1 MSGLIILIVFGIGIG
16 LFSTQNT
23 QSASITFANYT
34 FRNIPMYLIILG
46 AILSG
51 IFVSWIISLFG
62 FVSSFFTLHGKES
75 KIKESKKEIANL
87 TKRLHELELENERLK
102 AENNQGNKDNKSL

>member
-1 MSGLIILIVFGIGIG
+1 MIGLIILIVFGTGVG

-23 QSASITFANYT
+23 QPASITFAQYT
-34 FRNIPMYLIILG
+34 FSNIPMYLIILG

-51 IFVSWIISLFG
+51 IFVSWVISLVG

-75 KIKESKKEIANL
+75 KIKEAKKEIADL
-87 TKRLHELELENERLK
+87 TKRVHELELENERLK
-102 AENNQGNKDNKSL
+102 AESNSGNKDDKSL

>member
-1 MSGLIILIVFGIGIG
+1 MIGLIVLIVFGIGIG

-23 QSASITFANYT
+23 QAASVTFAQYT
-34 FRNIPMYLIILG
+34 FSNIPMYLIILG

-51 IFVSWIISLFG
+51 IFVSWIISLVG

-75 KIKESKKEIANL
+75 KIKEAKREITDL
-87 TKRLHELELENERLK
+87 TKRVHELELENERLK
-102 AENNQGNKDNKSL
+102 AENNQGNKDDKSL

>member
-1 MSGLIILIVFGIGIG
+1 MIGLIILIVFGIGVG

-23 QSASITFANYT
+23 QFASITFAQHT
-34 FRNIPMYLIILG
+34 FSNIPMYLIILG

-51 IFVSWIISLFG
+51 IFVSWIISLLG

-75 KIKESKKEIANL
+75 KIKESNKEIANL
-87 TKRLHELELENERLK
+87 TKRLHDLELENERLK